1 MVRDD
6 EMPSVL
12 EMGVRTVAVAFK
24 MISDGYKP
32 LVTFIVVNKR
42 HQARAFPVNPR
53 DETRRAM

>member
-6 EMPSVL
+6 AMPSVL
-12 EMGVRTVAVAFK
+12 EIGMRAVAVAFK
-24 MISDGYKP
+24 MISDDYKP
-32 LVTFIVVNKR
+32 LVTFSVVNKR